1 MTVTTIPA
9 NIWQRILSLLLG
21 GFLTLT
27 TLAAEGDS
35 TEVYTEQNPLV
46 YEDAWDLWPYAF
58 LNDNGEPDGFN
69 IDLIRLMMKELNIPY
84 IIRLRPQ
91 QQAFED
97 LRDRKSDLMLGLAVG
112 FHDEYGIYGNNAIT
126 LFTQSVAAPK
136 DKPTEIKTFRD
147 LGKEGVKVIVNPN
160 SMSYHLMIDYGW
172 GENAIPRSDLR
183 EVIQEVSA
191 HEDGQIVWNTLSLKW
206 LMNRYHIDNLQL
218 TPVNMP
224 HGEYKFMSNNQQLL
238 DRLDEAYTK
247 LYTADKITPL
257 QDKWFYP
264 ERLKPAPPQWIWY
277 ALGMALLLIVF
288 ASAYAISY
296 RIQST
301 KLNRQ
306 NLKRNRRLALILQ
319 TSHVRIWTY
328 DIVKN
333 QFAWRNDNGQVAYT
347 YSMEEFSQRYSPEDF
362 VRLKTALERLSKGT
376 KTEKEEELTLSL
388 RAKDVE
394 WLQADEPRSGMGGD
408 TDLRDYYIVLSVLS
422 RDKEGKPT
430 VIVGTKKDVTKES
443 QLKREEDDR
452 TLRYWSIFY
461 TPIVGIMLFD
471 KEGRIVNINP
481 KACDMFC
488 CEAEDIIAEKASIHD
503 ILGISDQ
510 NLENLDGFYAT
521 HIIDLDKIPDEKRMI
536 RSIKAKGKLYNEF
549 KLMTVYDDSENLLG
563 VFAFCRDITT
573 SVSGIDQEQERQKE
587 MSQTTE
593 VLDHYGNAINTA
605 ISDTDIRLVR
615 YSPGSHTLT
624 IFNGSDRIQH
634 KMTQTRCMT
643 LVGEH
648 SKRAAMRLLNDMDD
662 RADKVIEHKIQ
673 TTLRTKGGN
682 TLTLYFRLM
691 PKRDKDGNVKEYLGL
706 LRDISELMAIEK
718 QMAIETAKVQ
728 EVENTK
734 NSFVKNMVRDI
745 RKPMNT
751 VMEYVSQIGEKAPT
765 DNEEELCSGISKN
778 AEYLLHLIDNILYLS
793 RLEARMVEI
802 KKEPCNFAEIFEEQC
817 ATGWMKYQNAE
828 TRYIVENPYEQLI
841 IDIDADNLRHAIAQ
855 IAANAAQHTKSG
867 VVKARYDYIGRRLII
882 SIDDTGEG
890 IPAAQLEQIKQEKL
904 GSTHTTKGLGLAIT
918 KELVSQM
925 EGTLEIMSE
934 EGSGTTV
941 YITIPCHASVIKR
954 NKLA

>member
-1 MTVTTIPA
+1 MSITRYLKPS
-9 NIWQRILSLLLG
+9 NWQRLSLLLFVA
-21 GFLTLT
+21 FLSLT
-27 TLAAEGDS
+27 TMAAKSDS
-35 TEVYTEQNPLV
+35 TRVYTEQNPLV

-58 LNDNGEPDGFN
+58 FNDNGEPDGFN
-69 IDLIRLMMKELNIPY
+69 IDLIRLIMKELNIPY

-112 FHDEYGIYGNNAIT
+112 FHDQYGLYGNNAIT

-136 DKPTEIKTFRD
+136 GKPTDIKTFRD
-147 LGKEGVKVIVNPN
+147 LGKEGIKVIVNPN

-172 GENAIPRSDLR
+172 EENAIPSSDLR
-183 EVIQEVSA
+183 EVIQQVSA

-224 HGEYKFMSNNQQLL
+224 HGEYKFMSNDQQLL

-264 ERLKPAPPQWIWY
+264 ERLKPETPQWIWY
-277 ALGMALLLIVF
+277 ALGIALLLIVF

-306 NLKRNRRLALILQ
+306 NLMRNRRLALILQ
-319 TSHVRIWTY
+319 TSQVRIWTY
-328 DIVKN
+328 DIVKD

-347 YSMEEFSQRYSPEDF
+347 YSMEEFSQRYSPEDSA
-362 VRLKTALERLSKGT
+362 RLKTALNRLAKGT
-376 KTEKEEELTLSL
+376 KADQDEELTLSL

-394 WLQADEPRSGMGGD
+394 GGD
-408 TDLRDYYIVLSVLS
+408 TDLRDYYIVLSVLR
-422 RDKEGKPT
+422 RDKEGKPS
-430 VIVGTKKDVTKES
+430 VIIGTKKDVTKES
-443 QLKREEDDR
+443 QHKRDENDR
-452 TLRYWSIFY
+452 ALRYWSIFY
-461 TPIVGIMLFD
+461 TPIVGIMYFD
-471 KEGRIVNINP
+471 KEGKIVNINP
-481 KACDMFC
+481 KACEMFR
-488 CEAEDIIAEKASIHD
+488 CEAEEIIAEKASIRD
-503 ILGISDQ
+503 ILGIGDMS
-510 NLENLDGFYAT
+510 LESLDGFYAT
-521 HIIDLDKIPDEKRMI
+521 HIIDLDKIPDEERTIK
-536 RSIKAKGKLYNEF
+536 SIKAKGKLYNEF
-549 KLMTVYDDSENLLG
+549 KLMTVYDDSEELLG
-563 VFAFCRDITT
+563 IFAFSRDITT
-573 SVSGIDQEQERQKE
+573 LVSGFDQEQERQRE
-587 MSQTTE
+587 INEVTG
-593 VLDHYGNAINTA
+593 VLDNYGNALNAT
-605 ISDTDIRLVR
+605 ISDTDIRFVR

-624 IFNGSDRIQH
+624 IYNGTDKIQH
-634 KMTQTRCMT
+634 RLTQTRCMA
-643 LVGEH
+643 LVGEN
-648 SKRAAMRLLNDMDD
+648 SKRAAMRLLTDMDD
-662 RADKVIEHKIQ
+662 RADKQIEHNIQ
-673 TTLRTKGGN
+673 TALRAKGGK
-682 TLTLYFRLM
+682 TLTLYFKLK
-691 PKRDKDGNVKEYLGL
+691 PNYDKDGNVKEYLGL

-734 NSFVKNMVRDI
+734 NSFVKNMVQDI
-745 RKPMNT
+745 KEPMNT
-751 VMEYVSQIGEKAPT
+751 VMGYVSQIGEKAPT
-765 DNEEELCSGISKN
+765 DNEEELCQGIAQN
-778 AEYLLHLIDNILYLS
+778 ADYLLHLIDNILYLS
-793 RLEARMVEI
+793 RLEARMVDI

-817 ATGWMKYQNAE
+817 ATGWMKYKNAE
-828 TRYIVENPYEQLI
+828 TRYIVENPYEQLT
-841 IDIDADNLRHAIAQ
+841 IDIDAGNLGQAIAQ

-890 IPAAQLEQIKQEKL
+890 IPAEQLDKIKQEQP
-904 GSTHTTKGLGLAIT
+904 GGAHTTKGLGLAIT
-918 KELVSQM
+918 KELISQM

-941 YITIPCHASVIKR
+941 YITIPCHASVVKR

>member
-1 MTVTTIPA
+1 MSITKHLKPS
-9 NIWQRILSLLLG
+9 NWQRLSSLLFVTFLSL
-21 GFLTLT
+21 T
-27 TLAAEGDS
+27 TMAAKNDS
-35 TEVYTEQNPLV
+35 TRVYTEQNPLV

-58 LNDNGEPDGFN
+58 FNDNGEPDGFN
-69 IDLIRLMMKELNIPY
+69 IDLIRLIMKELDIPY
-84 IIRLRPQ
+84 IIKLRPQ

-112 FHDEYGIYGNNAIT
+112 FHDQYGLYGNNAIT
-126 LFTQSVAAPK
+126 LFTQSLAAPK

-147 LGKEGVKVIVNPN
+147 LGKEGIKVIVNPN

-172 GENAIPRSDLR
+172 EENAIPSSDLR
-183 EVIQEVSA
+183 EVIQQVSA

-224 HGEYKFMSNNQQLL
+224 HGEYKFMSNDQRLL

-264 ERLKPAPPQWIWY
+264 ERLKPETPQWIWY
-277 ALGMALLLIVF
+277 ALGIALLLIVF

-306 NLKRNRRLALILQ
+306 NLMRNRRLALILQ
-319 TSHVRIWTY
+319 TSQVRIWTY
-328 DIVKN
+328 DIVKE
-333 QFAWRNDNGQVAYT
+333 QFAWCNENGQVAYT
-347 YSMEEFSQRYSPEDF
+347 YTMEEFSQRYSPEDSA
-362 VRLKTALERLSKGT
+362 RLKTALNRLAKGT
-376 KTEKEEELTLSL
+376 KTDKEEELTLSL

-394 WLQADEPRSGMGGD
+394 GGD
-408 TDLRDYYIVLSVLS
+408 TDLRDYYIVLSVLH

-430 VIVGTKKDVTKES
+430 VIIGTKKDVTKES
-443 QLKREEDDR
+443 QHKRDENDR
-452 TLRYWSIFY
+452 ALRYWSIFY
-461 TPIVGIMLFD
+461 TPIVGIMYFD
-471 KEGRIVNINP
+471 KEGKIVNINP

-488 CEAEDIIAEKASIHD
+488 CEAEEIIAEKASIRNILD
-503 ILGISDQ
+503 IGDMS
-510 NLENLDGFYAT
+510 LESLDGFYAT
-521 HIIDLDKIPDEKRMI
+521 HIIDLDKISDEERTIK
-536 RSIKAKGKLYNEF
+536 SIKAKGKLYNEF
-549 KLMTVYDDSENLLG
+549 KLMTVYDDSEELLG
-563 VFAFCRDITT
+563 IFAFSRDITT
-573 SVSGIDQEQERQKE
+573 LVSGIDQEQERQKE
-587 MSQTTE
+587 ISEVTG
-593 VLDHYGNAINTA
+593 VLDHYGNALNAT

-624 IFNGSDRIQH
+624 IYNGTDKIQH
-634 KMTQTRCMT
+634 RLTQTRCMA
-643 LVGEH
+643 LVGEQ
-648 SKRAAMRLLNDMDD
+648 SKRAAMRLLTDMDD
-662 RADKVIEHKIQ
+662 RADKVIEHNIQ
-673 TTLRTKGGN
+673 TALRAKGGK
-682 TLTLYFRLM
+682 TLTLYFKLK
-691 PKRDKDGNVKEYLGL
+691 PNYDNNGNVMEYLGL

-734 NSFVKNMVRDI
+734 NSFVKNMVQDI
-745 RKPMNT
+745 KEPMNT

-765 DNEEELCSGISKN
+765 DNEEELCQGIAQN
-778 AEYLLHLIDNILYLS
+778 ADYLLHLIDNILYLS
-793 RLEARMVEI
+793 RLEARMVDI

-817 ATGWMKYQNAE
+817 ANGWMKYKNAG
-828 TRYIVENPYEQLI
+828 TRYIVENPYEQLT
-841 IDIDADNLRHAIAQ
+841 IDIDAGNLGQAIAQ

-890 IPAAQLEQIKQEKL
+890 IPAEQLDKIKQEQP
-904 GSTHTTKGLGLAIT
+904 GGAHTTKGLGLAIT
-918 KELVSQM
+918 KELISQM

-941 YITIPCHASVIKR
+941 YITIPCHASVVKR

>member
-1 MTVTTIPA
+1 MSIAKHLKPS
-9 NIWQRILSLLLG
+9 NWQRLSSLLFVAFLSL
-21 GFLTLT
+21 T
-27 TLAAEGDS
+27 TMAAKSDS
-35 TEVYTEQNPLV
+35 TRVYTEQNPLV

-58 LNDNGEPDGFN
+58 FNDNGEPDGFN
-69 IDLIRLMMKELNIPY
+69 IDLIRLIMKELNIPY

-112 FHDEYGIYGNNAIT
+112 FHDQYGLYGNNAIT

-136 DKPTEIKTFRD
+136 GKPTDIKTFRD
-147 LGKEGVKVIVNPN
+147 LGKEGIKVIVNPN

-172 GENAIPRSDLR
+172 EENAIPSSDLR
-183 EVIQEVSA
+183 EVIQQVSA

-224 HGEYKFMSNNQQLL
+224 HGEYKFMSNDQQLL

-264 ERLKPAPPQWIWY
+264 ERLKPETPQWIWY
-277 ALGMALLLIVF
+277 ALGIALLLIVF

-306 NLKRNRRLALILQ
+306 NLMRNRRLALILQ
-319 TSHVRIWTY
+319 TSQVRIWTY
-328 DIVKN
+328 DIVKD

-347 YSMEEFSQRYSPEDF
+347 YSMEEFSQRYSPEDSA
-362 VRLKTALERLSKGT
+362 RLKTALNRLAKGT
-376 KTEKEEELTLSL
+376 KADQDEELTLSL

-394 WLQADEPRSGMGGD
+394 GGD
-408 TDLRDYYIVLSVLS
+408 TDLRDYYIVLSVLR

-430 VIVGTKKDVTKES
+430 VIIGTKKDVTKES
-443 QLKREEDDR
+443 QHKRDEDDR
-452 TLRYWSIFY
+452 ALRYWSIFY
-461 TPIVGIMLFD
+461 TPIVGIMYFD
-471 KEGRIVNINP
+471 KEGKIVNINP
-481 KACDMFC
+481 KACEMFR
-488 CEAEDIIAEKASIHD
+488 CEAEEIIAEKASIRD
-503 ILGISDQ
+503 ILGIGDIS
-510 NLENLDGFYAT
+510 LESLDGFYAT
-521 HIIDLDKIPDEKRMI
+521 HIIDLDKIPDEERMVK
-536 RSIKAKGKLYNEF
+536 SIKAKGKLYNEF
-549 KLMTVYDDSENLLG
+549 KLMTVYDDSEELLG
-563 VFAFCRDITT
+563 IFAFSRDITT
-573 SVSGIDQEQERQKE
+573 LVSGFDQEQERQRE
-587 MSQTTE
+587 INE
-593 VLDHYGNAINTA
+593 VTGVLNHYGNAIDTT
-605 ISDTDIRLVR
+605 IGDTDIRFVR

-624 IFNGSDRIQH
+624 IYNGTDKIQH
-634 KMTQTRCMT
+634 RLTQTRCMA
-643 LVGEH
+643 LVGEN
-648 SKRAAMRLLNDMDD
+648 SKRAAMRLLTDMDD
-662 RADKVIEHKIQ
+662 RADKQIEHTIQ
-673 TTLRTKGGN
+673 TALRAKGGN
-682 TLTLYFRLM
+682 TLTLYFKLK
-691 PKRDKDGNVKEYLGL
+691 PNYDKDGNVKEYLGL
-706 LRDISELMAIEK
+706 LRDISELMAIER

-734 NSFVKNMVRDI
+734 NSFVKNMVQDI
-745 RKPMNT
+745 KEPMNT
-751 VMEYVSQIGEKAPT
+751 VMGYVSQIGEKAPT
-765 DNEEELCSGISKN
+765 DNEEELCLGIAQN
-778 AEYLLHLIDNILYLS
+778 ADYLLHLIDNILYLS
-793 RLEARMVEI
+793 RLEARMVDI

-817 ATGWMKYQNAE
+817 ATGWMKYKNAE
-828 TRYIVENPYEQLI
+828 TRYIVENPYEQLT
-841 IDIDADNLRHAIAQ
+841 IDIDAGNLGQAIAQ

-890 IPAAQLEQIKQEKL
+890 IPAEQLDKIKQEQP
-904 GSTHTTKGLGLAIT
+904 GGAHTTKGLGLAIT
-918 KELVSQM
+918 KELISQM

-941 YITIPCHASVIKR
+941 YITIPCHASVVKR

>member
-1 MTVTTIPA
+1 MSITKHLKPS
-9 NIWQRILSLLLG
+9 NWQRLSSLLFFAILSL
-21 GFLTLT
+21 T
-27 TLAAEGDS
+27 TMAAKSDS
-35 TEVYTEQNPLV
+35 TRVYTEQNPLV

-69 IDLIRLMMKELNIPY
+69 IDLIRLIMKELNIPY

-112 FHDEYGIYGNNAIT
+112 FHDQYGLYGNNAIT

-136 DKPTEIKTFRD
+136 GKPTDIKTFRD
-147 LGKEGVKVIVNPN
+147 LGKEGIKVIVNPN

-172 GENAIPRSDLR
+172 EENAIPSSDLR
-183 EVIQEVSA
+183 EVIQQVSA

-224 HGEYKFMSNNQQLL
+224 HGEYKFMSNDQQLL

-264 ERLKPAPPQWIWY
+264 ERLKPETPQWIWY
-277 ALGMALLLIVF
+277 ALGIALLLIVF

-306 NLKRNRRLALILQ
+306 NLMRNRRLALILQ
-319 TSHVRIWTY
+319 TSQVRIWTY
-328 DIVKN
+328 DIVKD
-333 QFAWRNDNGQVAYT
+333 QFAWCNDNGQVAYT
-347 YSMEEFSQRYSPEDF
+347 YSMEEFSQRYSPEDSA
-362 VRLKTALERLSKGT
+362 RLKTALNRLAKGT
-376 KTEKEEELTLSL
+376 KADQDEELTLSL

-394 WLQADEPRSGMGGD
+394 GGD
-408 TDLRDYYIVLSVLS
+408 TDLRDYYIVLSVLR

-430 VIVGTKKDVTKES
+430 VIIGTKKDVTKES
-443 QLKREEDDR
+443 QHKRDEDDR
-452 TLRYWSIFY
+452 ALRYWSIFY
-461 TPIVGIMLFD
+461 TPIVGIMYFD
-471 KEGRIVNINP
+471 KEGKIVNINP
-481 KACDMFC
+481 KACEMFC
-488 CEAEDIIAEKASIHD
+488 CEAEEIIAEKASIRD
-503 ILGISDQ
+503 ILGIGDIS
-510 NLENLDGFYAT
+510 LESLDGFYAT
-521 HIIDLDKIPDEKRMI
+521 HIIDLDKIPDEERMVK
-536 RSIKAKGKLYNEF
+536 SIKAKGKLYNEF
-549 KLMTVYDDSENLLG
+549 KLMTVYDDSEELLG
-563 VFAFCRDITT
+563 IFAFSRDITT
-573 SVSGIDQEQERQKE
+573 LVSGFDQEQERQRE
-587 MSQTTE
+587 INEVTG
-593 VLDHYGNAINTA
+593 VLDNYGNALNAT
-605 ISDTDIRLVR
+605 ISDTDIRLIR

-624 IFNGSDRIQH
+624 IFNGTNKIQH
-634 KMTQTRCMT
+634 KLTQTRCMA
-643 LVGEH
+643 LVGEN
-648 SKRAAMRLLNDMDD
+648 SKRAAMRLLTDMDD
-662 RADKVIEHKIQ
+662 RADKQIEHNIQ
-673 TTLRTKGGN
+673 TALRAKGGN
-682 TLTLYFRLM
+682 TLTLYFKLK
-691 PKRDKDGNVKEYLGL
+691 PNYDKDGNVKEYLGL

-734 NSFVKNMVRDI
+734 NSFVKNMVQDI
-745 RKPMNT
+745 KEPMNT
-751 VMEYVSQIGEKAPT
+751 VMGYVSQIGEKAPT
-765 DNEEELCSGISKN
+765 DNEEELCLGIAQN
-778 AEYLLHLIDNILYLS
+778 ADYLLHLIDNILYLS
-793 RLEARMVEI
+793 RLEARMVDI

-817 ATGWMKYQNAE
+817 ATGWMKYKNAE
-828 TRYIVENPYEQLI
+828 TRYIVENPYEQLT
-841 IDIDADNLRHAIAQ
+841 IDIDAGNLGQAIAQ

-890 IPAAQLEQIKQEKL
+890 IPAEQLDKIKQEQP
-904 GSTHTTKGLGLAIT
+904 GGAHTTKGLGLAIT
-918 KELVSQM
+918 KELISQM

-941 YITIPCHASVIKR
+941 YITIPCHASVVKR

>member
-1 MTVTTIPA
+1 M
-9 NIWQRILSLLLG
+9 
-21 GFLTLT
+21 
-27 TLAAEGDS
+27 AAKSDS
-35 TEVYTEQNPLV
+35 TRVYTEQNPLV

-58 LNDNGEPDGFN
+58 FNDNGEPDGFN
-69 IDLIRLMMKELNIPY
+69 IDLIRLIMKELNIPY
-84 IIRLRPQ
+84 IIKLRPQ

-112 FHDEYGIYGNNAIT
+112 FHDQYGLYGNNAIT

-136 DKPTEIKTFRD
+136 GKPTDIKTFRD
-147 LGKEGVKVIVNPN
+147 LGKEGIKVIVNPN

-172 GENAIPRSDLR
+172 EENAIPSSDLR
-183 EVIQEVSA
+183 EVIQQVSA

-224 HGEYKFMSNNQQLL
+224 HGEYKFMSNDQQLL

-264 ERLKPAPPQWIWY
+264 ERLKPETPQWIWY
-277 ALGMALLLIVF
+277 ALEIALLLIVF

-306 NLKRNRRLALILQ
+306 NLMRNRRLALILQ
-319 TSHVRIWTY
+319 TSQVRIWTY
-328 DIVKN
+328 DIVKD

-347 YSMEEFSQRYSPEDF
+347 YSMEEFSQRYSPEDSA
-362 VRLKTALERLSKGT
+362 RLKTALNRLAKGT
-376 KTEKEEELTLSL
+376 KNNKEEELTLSL

-394 WLQADEPRSGMGGD
+394 GGD
-408 TDLRDYYIVLSVLS
+408 TDLRDYYIVLSVLR

-430 VIVGTKKDVTKES
+430 VIIGTKKDVTKES
-443 QLKREEDDR
+443 QHKRDENDR
-452 TLRYWSIFY
+452 ALRYWSIFY
-461 TPIVGIMLFD
+461 TPIVGIMYFD
-471 KEGRIVNINP
+471 KEGKIVNINP
-481 KACDMFC
+481 KACEMFR
-488 CEAEDIIAEKASIHD
+488 CEAEEIIAEKASIRD
-503 ILGISDQ
+503 ILGIGDMS
-510 NLENLDGFYAT
+510 LESLDGFYAT
-521 HIIDLDKIPDEKRMI
+521 HIIDLDKIPDEERTIK
-536 RSIKAKGKLYNEF
+536 SIKAKGKLYNEF
-549 KLMTVYDDSENLLG
+549 KLMTVYDDSEELLG
-563 VFAFCRDITT
+563 IFAFARDITT
-573 SVSGIDQEQERQKE
+573 LVSGFDQEQERQRE
-587 MSQTTE
+587 INEVTG
-593 VLDHYGNAINTA
+593 VLDNYGNALNAT
-605 ISDTDIRLVR
+605 ISDTDIRLIR

-624 IFNGSDRIQH
+624 IFNGTNKIQH
-634 KMTQTRCMT
+634 KLTQTRCMA
-643 LVGEH
+643 LVGEN
-648 SKRAAMRLLNDMDD
+648 SKRAAMRLLTDMDD
-662 RADKVIEHKIQ
+662 RADKVIEHNIQ
-673 TTLRTKGGN
+673 TALRAKGGK
-682 TLTLYFRLM
+682 TLTLYFKLK
-691 PKRDKDGNVKEYLGL
+691 PNYDKDGNVKEYLGL

-734 NSFVKNMVRDI
+734 NSFVKNMVQDI
-745 RKPMNT
+745 KEPMNT
-751 VMEYVSQIGEKAPT
+751 VMGYVSQIGEKAPT
-765 DNEEELCSGISKN
+765 DNEEELCQGIAQN
-778 AEYLLHLIDNILYLS
+778 ADYLLHLIDNILYLS
-793 RLEARMVEI
+793 RLEARMVDI

-817 ATGWMKYQNAE
+817 ATGWMKYKNAE
-828 TRYIVENPYEQLI
+828 TRYIVENPYEQLT
-841 IDIDADNLRHAIAQ
+841 IDIDAGNLGQAIAQ

-890 IPAAQLEQIKQEKL
+890 IPAEQLDKIKQEQP
-904 GSTHTTKGLGLAIT
+904 GGAHTTKGLGLAIT
-918 KELVSQM
+918 KELISQM

-941 YITIPCHASVIKR
+941 YITIPCHASVVKR

>member
-1 MTVTTIPA
+1 MSITKHLKTS
-9 NIWQRILSLLLG
+9 NWQRLSSLLFFAILSL
-21 GFLTLT
+21 T
-27 TLAAEGDS
+27 TMAAKSDS
-35 TEVYTEQNPLV
+35 TRVYTEQNPLV

-69 IDLIRLMMKELNIPY
+69 IDLIRLIMKELNIPY
-84 IIRLRPQ
+84 IIKLRPQ

-112 FHDEYGIYGNNAIT
+112 FHDQYGLYGNNAIT

-136 DKPTEIKTFRD
+136 GKPTDIKTFRD
-147 LGKEGVKVIVNPN
+147 LGKEGIKVIVNPN

-172 GENAIPRSDLR
+172 EENAIPRSDLR
-183 EVIQEVSA
+183 EVIQQVSA

-224 HGEYKFMSNNQQLL
+224 HGEYKFMSNDQQLL

-264 ERLKPAPPQWIWY
+264 ERLKPETPQWIWY
-277 ALGMALLLIVF
+277 ALGIALLLIVF

-306 NLKRNRRLALILQ
+306 NLMRNRRLALILQ
-319 TSHVRIWTY
+319 TSQVRIWTY
-328 DIVKN
+328 DIVKD
-333 QFAWRNDNGQVAYT
+333 QFAWCNDNGQVAYT
-347 YSMEEFSQRYSPEDF
+347 YSMEEFAQRYSPEDSA
-362 VRLKTALERLSKGT
+362 RLKTALNRLAKGT
-376 KTEKEEELTLSL
+376 KNNKEEELTLSL

-394 WLQADEPRSGMGGD
+394 DGD
-408 TDLRDYYIVLSVLS
+408 TDLRDYYIVLSVLR
-422 RDKEGKPT
+422 RDKEGKPS
-430 VIVGTKKDVTKES
+430 VIIGTKKDVTKES
-443 QLKREEDDR
+443 QHKRDENDR
-452 TLRYWSIFY
+452 ALRYWSIFY
-461 TPIVGIMLFD
+461 TPIVGIMYFD
-471 KEGRIVNINP
+471 KEGKIVNINP

-488 CEAEDIIAEKASIHD
+488 CEAEEIIAEKASIRD
-503 ILGISDQ
+503 ILGIGDMS
-510 NLENLDGFYAT
+510 LESLDGFYAT
-521 HIIDLDKIPDEKRMI
+521 HIIDLDKIPDEERTIK
-536 RSIKAKGKLYNEF
+536 SIKAKGKLYNEF
-549 KLMTVYDDSENLLG
+549 KLMTVYDDSEELLG
-563 VFAFCRDITT
+563 IFAFSRDITT
-573 SVSGIDQEQERQKE
+573 LVSGFDQEQERQRE
-587 MSQTTE
+587 INEVTG
-593 VLDHYGNAINTA
+593 VLDNYGNALNAT
-605 ISDTDIRLVR
+605 ISDTDIRLIR

-624 IFNGSDRIQH
+624 IFNGTNKIQH
-634 KMTQTRCMT
+634 KLTQTRCMA
-643 LVGEH
+643 LVGEN
-648 SKRAAMRLLNDMDD
+648 SKRAAMRLLTDMDD
-662 RADKVIEHKIQ
+662 RADKVIEHNIQ
-673 TTLRTKGGN
+673 TALRAKGGK
-682 TLTLYFRLM
+682 TLTLYFKLK
-691 PKRDKDGNVKEYLGL
+691 PNYDKDGDVKEYLGL

-734 NSFVKNMVRDI
+734 NSFVKNMVQDI
-745 RKPMNT
+745 KEPMNT
-751 VMEYVSQIGEKAPT
+751 VMGYVSQIGEKAPT
-765 DNEEELCSGISKN
+765 DNEEELCQGIAQN
-778 AEYLLHLIDNILYLS
+778 ADYLLHLIDNILYLS
-793 RLEARMVEI
+793 RLEARMVDI

-817 ATGWMKYQNAE
+817 ATGWMKYKNAE
-828 TRYIVENPYEQLI
+828 TRYIVENPYEQLT
-841 IDIDADNLRHAIAQ
+841 IDIDADNLGHAIAQ

-890 IPAAQLEQIKQEKL
+890 IPAEQLDKIKQEQP
-904 GSTHTTKGLGLAIT
+904 GGAHTTKGLGLAIT
-918 KELVSQM
+918 KELISQM

-941 YITIPCHASVIKR
+941 YITIPCHASVVKR